1 MHYLV
6 RFASRPTDLE
16 NAFSLRRHVFET
28 EQNIPRPMFPDSF
41 DSIADHAVA
50 YANDGRCIGTGRAY
64 RLDSRTF
71 RIGRQVVAPDS
82 REVTWGRSAPGFDQ
96 DVRFISAAF
105 RKAVQNL
112 NLDPDR
118 VALGGRSD
126 GAGYALSMGLAYGD
140 TFNHVISIAG
150 GMMAPVRKKGQPKI
164 FIAHG
169 TIWLC
174 NGRCDTA
181 LLLA

>member
-82 REVTWGRSAPGFDQ
+82 RGNGV
-96 DVRFISAAF
+96 
-105 RKAVQNL
+105 
-112 NLDPDR
+112 
-118 VALGGRSD
+118 GG
-126 GAGYALSMGLAYGD
+126 
-140 TFNHVISIAG
+140 
-150 GMMAPVRKKGQPKI
+150 
-164 FIAHG
+164 
-169 TIWLC
+169 
-174 NGRCDTA
+174 A
-181 LLLA
+181 LLEALERIAELRGVRELVVHAQLAAEPWYARHGYEPEGAVFDEQGTTRRRLRKVITPHPLEWDAQH